1 MPIEFC
7 CPRGSVPEALP
18 AYKLSDRTCVS
29 WFDRMPAELHFPPCR
44 TCVSPFVGM
53 PADDRMPP
61 GMHFPPR
68 RTCLSWFDQ
77 MPLLYTTVFSGV
89 AKTCRMFLNNSAFNQ
104 PIGDCDT
111 SSVANM
117 DRMFRYNDSFNQQIG
132 NWDTSQVTNMGDM
145 LHNSGFNQPIGYWDT
160 SSVTNMDAM
169 FRDRNAFNQPVSD
182 WDTSS
187 VTNIQSIGIRPK
199 PMCSPQRPAGKPA
212 HRPCIAQGPTAD
224 VVPCPPVEGV
234 PRPVGFMGD
243 LAGIDMPAF
252 ALSGLG
258 VAGPHVGINSNDSD
272 NNSNDNSVFVH
283 ASPPSTLLG
292 GTSGLTAGPLPTIPD
307 FPFAS
312 GADTPSRCRPPYCDW
327 TSWAGGFS
335 VGAKAVFGE
344 TVRISSMFSGIGTES
359 CATAILGRHYG
370 TAPGLNPTFHHT
382 CAFETRKAARDVLV
396 AGSHGA
402 VFGDIFGLLPLALR
416 SWIDNGS
423 HTFGSLQARIIEAR
437 PVVSRKAFCYRAETE
452 VEVLLG
458 DIVVCGIPCVDF
470 SPMGMQ
476 RGLGGPTGALV
487 CAWVRIILE
496 YLPAVILI
504 EEVPGFVKHGLSYLG
519 SKGGIILS
527 TTHCLIHVASD
538 SPSAVRECIVLV
550 VSGVG
555 ASSRSLSTPCFRV
568 CPASKVQPEA
578 VWISSTCR
586 ARLTSLPQRKIDD

>member
-1 MPIEFC
+1 
-7 CPRGSVPEALP
+7 
-18 AYKLSDRTCVS
+18 
-29 WFDRMPAELHFPPCR
+29 
-44 TCVSPFVGM
+44 
-53 PADDRMPP
+53 
-61 GMHFPPR
+61 
-68 RTCLSWFDQ
+68 
-77 MPLLYTTVFSGV
+77 
-89 AKTCRMFLNNSAFNQ
+89 
-104 PIGDCDT
+104 
-111 SSVANM
+111 
-117 DRMFRYNDSFNQQIG
+117 
-132 NWDTSQVTNMGDM
+132 
-145 LHNSGFNQPIGYWDT
+145 
-160 SSVTNMDAM
+160 
-169 FRDRNAFNQPVSD
+169 
-182 WDTSS
+182 
-187 VTNIQSIGIRPK
+187 
-199 PMCSPQRPAGKPA
+199 
-212 HRPCIAQGPTAD
+212 
-224 VVPCPPVEGV
+224 
-234 PRPVGFMGD
+234 
-243 LAGIDMPAF
+243 MPAF

-312 GADTPSRCRPPYCDW
+312 GADTHSRCRPPYCDW

-519 SKGGIILS
+519 SKGALGEHYSFDHALLDPRCLGLPVSRPRMYCIGCLRSRCELAQPLHTLLQSMPGIKGTTGSSLDFFYMSGAPDKLTPAQNRRLNDYVKLFGATANVYDLS
-527 TTHCLIHVASD
+527 QNPLQRPRRLLQCGALPAITKSCRLYSTQHRRFMLGSEALTAQGWPMQSGLAHHRIAPLQSLEGLSVGVATSFAGNGMHVGCLG
-538 SPSAVRECIVLV
+538 L
-550 VSGVG
+550 
-555 ASSRSLSTPCFRV
+555 SLDWIFRM
-568 CPASKVQPEA
+568 CD
-578 VWISSTCR
+578 R
-586 ARLTSLPQRKIDD
+586 AAIMLFFFLQ